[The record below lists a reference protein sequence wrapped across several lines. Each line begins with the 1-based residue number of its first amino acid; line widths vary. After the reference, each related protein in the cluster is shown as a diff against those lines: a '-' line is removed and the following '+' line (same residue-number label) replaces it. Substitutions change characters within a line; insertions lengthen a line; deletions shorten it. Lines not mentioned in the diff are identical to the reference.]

1 MMKDAFFPTVQV
13 RKAGSYDLRE
23 YSILRKRMNMIRIIV
38 DSTCDM
44 LQKYA
49 ETHHIIVLPLH
60 VLVEGKEYLDGV
72 EISVDEIYAFM
83 RQGVMPRT
91 SQIGIEETYQVLD
104 QQLAEGNDL
113 FYLAFSSKMS
123 GTYALVNQIMTELKS
138 KYPENKM
145 IALDGKGGSF
155 ATGLIA
161 MHATEMAENGASIEQ
176 ITKECRFLIQ
186 HVEHVFVI
194 SDLKWM
200 VRGGRISR
208 TMGYTADFLDIKP
221 VLDVKDGEMEV
232 IRKVHGTKSSLRC
245 VADLVVQRPGEN
257 KKQLIGITHADDFQ
271 KAEQMRALLQERLP
285 ECSFVITEIGAV
297 LSVHI
302 GIGGVGVFF
311 FNPLTKA

>member
-161 MHATEMAENGASIEQ
+161 MHATEMAEMGQ
-176 ITKECRFLIQ
+176 
-186 HVEHVFVI
+186 V
-194 SDLKWM
+194 LK
-200 VRGGRISR
+200 R
-208 TMGYTADFLDIKP
+208 L
-221 VLDVKDGEMEV
+221 
-232 IRKVHGTKSSLRC
+232 
-245 VADLVVQRPGEN
+245 
-257 KKQLIGITHADDFQ
+257 Q
-271 KAEQMRALLQERLP
+271 KNAN
-285 ECSFVITEIGAV
+285 F
-297 LSVHI
+297 
-302 GIGGVGVFF
+302 
-311 FNPLTKA
+311 